1 MAGVLKTA
9 SSFNDMSFLEE
20 IDCNFPDRIFDLCSE
35 KETMG
40 AVMGR
45 DVLGMGMFDGIRA
58 SGRVSCNMRIL
69 SFCLASV
76 DVLWITTT
84 LSFGC

>member
-20 IDCNFPDRIFDLCSE
+20 IDCNFPDKVFDLCSE
-35 KETMG
+35 NEVMG

-45 DVLGMGMFDGIRA
+45 DVLGMGMFGDIRA
-58 SGRVSCNMRIL
+58 SGRVSCKMRIVSL
-69 SFCLASV
+69 SLASV

-84 LSFGC
+84 LSFEC